1 MSMNR
6 GSATVYN
13 VGLCNISARCWL
25 EARLVSTDINM
36 REAPEAGSD
45 AGNRWAE
52 QDTGRYTRLT
62 TSIKCAACPY
72 QRHEYNAFRPTDG
85 RTPRSANGEQ

>member
-52 QDTGRYTRLT
+52 QDTGRYTIL
-62 TSIKCAACPY
+62 
-72 QRHEYNAFRPTDG
+72 G
-85 RTPRSANGEQ
+85 